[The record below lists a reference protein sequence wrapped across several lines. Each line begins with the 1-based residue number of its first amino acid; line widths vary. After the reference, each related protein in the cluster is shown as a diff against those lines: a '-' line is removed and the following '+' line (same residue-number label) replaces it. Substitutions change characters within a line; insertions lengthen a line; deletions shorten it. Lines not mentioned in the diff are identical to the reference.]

1 MVKEKVQSDDHAKDV
16 EQEVDVDA
24 AAKKAAEA
32 QETPEMSGIV
42 AQFLAYLEKDKKD
55 GKPKKRVLSDE
66 YLKELAFMAEYV
78 EVRVHESPDEFA
90 ELVIPVFVNG
100 IPCVFPRGTTV
111 RCPRFLANALIV
123 RGDVVTTPSVMVE
136 GPDGSMEKSYGIKTR
151 SSHKYPFEVVKDS
164 AKGKEWFKRRLAEVV

>member
-1 MVKEKVQSDDHAKDV
+1 MAKDRLQSDDHAKDNV
-16 EQEVDVDA
+16 EMVDGETKVKETSETVD
-24 AAKKAAEA
+24 
-32 QETPEMSGIV
+32 IV
-42 AQFLAYLEKDKKD
+42 AKFLEYIDKDKKD
-55 GKPKKRVLSDE
+55 GKPKERVLSE
-66 YLKELAFMAEYV
+66 KYLEELAFMAEYV

-136 GPDGSMEKSYGIKTR
+136 GPDGMEKSYGIKKR
-151 SSHKYPFEVVKDS
+151 SSHKYPFEVIKDTP
-164 AKGKEWFKRRLAEVV
+164 KGREWFRKRLSEVD